1 MHLGR
6 SWIRATRLLNID
18 YPWWLSS
25 ETKLTPP
32 DRNLDSD
39 SRPNSF
45 MNIIYPNLDEEL
57 NKPNLEGSLQSSSN
71 VPSDC
76 HCSQSRE
83 NAPTNSLHQRASMWL
98 FAQTGNFEFLL
109 IFIFIVLCCLERNNC
124 SLSFWVL
131 MSLHHGHRLELW
143 WYTLSCLL
151 TARTAIVCDLKLF
164 LRLRTLS
171 SLLDGLF
178 VLSPGGWGFALTR
191 QFLWILF
198 LTGYI
203 PVYWVYEKIKFSK
216 AIHIIRSLYYPYF
229 IIAPGGTVLRTSSV
243 CWKFLMC
250 IVHRPLCL
258 KLVCFIA
265 HSYSPLSRQVFH
277 CATCRQDLCFP
288 SFVIVGES
296 PTTFRERWSSWQ
308 QRLGKLRPR
317 WDKLLVGGN
326 HYFLHT
332 RQDRAGR

>member
-131 MSLHHGHRLELW
+131 MSLHHGHWLFFW

-203 PVYWVYEKIKFSK
+203 PVYWVYEKIKYSK
-216 AIHIIRSLYYPYF
+216 AIHIIYTF
-229 IIAPGGTVLRTSSV
+229 TVLPVLYNSSGRYGTPNFLGMLKIPYVYRAQTSLFKVSM
-243 CWKFLMC
+243 F
-250 IVHRPLCL
+250 
-258 KLVCFIA
+258 
-265 HSYSPLSRQVFH
+265 YSPFVL
-277 CATCRQDLCFP
+277 P
-288 SFVIVGES
+288 SFKASIS
-296 PTTFRERWSSWQ
+296 LCYLPT
-308 QRLGKLRPR
+308 RPV
-317 WDKLLVGGN
+317 LP
-326 HYFLHT
+326 
-332 RQDRAGR
+332 